1 MPEIIEQPFRL
12 YQRDPVVAYADGVIA
27 TWSDIW
33 KYQVPVGVSL
43 ILKPNHTFACYLYE
57 STTPGECTPTNTM
70 VKIEKRDS
78 SESDVMKTFLDLY
91 IACREFRDKST
102 MARLQ
107 VPAEGLIVNER
118 EFLVISVY
126 DPDGAVDE
134 AGAAGGDSYFE
145 LNIAKVRKALGA

>member
-1 MPEIIEQPFRL
+1 MPEIIEQPYRL
-12 YQRDPVVAYADGVIA
+12 YQDDPVVAVADGVAA

-43 ILKPNHTFACYLYE
+43 ILKPEHTFAAYLYE
-57 STTPGECTPTNTM
+57 STAPGECTITNTM

-78 SESDVMKTFLDLY
+78 SESDVVKVFFDIYKT
-91 IACREFRDKST
+91 CREFQNKSS

-107 VPAEGLIVNER
+107 VPNEGVIVNER
-118 EFLVISVY
+118 EYLVISVY

-145 LNIAKVRKALGA
+145 MHIAKVRKALGA